1 MGASRFNS
9 ARFEDFLGSN
19 LLGKLGLLSLIL
31 ASAWFIKLAFDRQ
44 WINESGRIFTGLI
57 IGYAILVAGIDMAR
71 RNYRILAPGV
81 IGTGFA
87 IVYISVFGAYYFYDL
102 LGIQES
108 FVFLVL
114 LCIASAFFAV
124 RGNSEPLYIF
134 SLVGGLL
141 APLILSRGENSYRF
155 LFSYMGVILVGYLL
169 VSRFR
174 AWRVA
179 PFVLFAGV
187 QLVFGAWLA
196 DRLQDSSP
204 GFPLAF
210 VAFLFGVFALREILF
225 VSRLRVPGGDSVA
238 LLAINTAFAALWI
251 VIVLAEFYPRFRA
264 HGLLLLVAAVLA
276 SDRYLLRRWA
286 EAPTAVRGYGQ
297 AQAYVF
303 MIVLIL
309 TGLSFGTGGPTWIMF
324 GLSVA
329 IALLLVGSL
338 GALKAPVIASVP
350 VWILVTPFVFFALPR
365 NEHYVFLWNERFAL
379 AGLAA
384 TALAGAYLLNQN
396 MERRWM
402 RFFVYSA
409 LFYVVFASL
418 LEVRNLV
425 VDPHLRNL
433 CYSYV
438 LAGYAIVLLT
448 VGFLRSSVSLRMA
461 GMVIASFV
469 VLKLYLYD
477 VWTMSML
484 VRIIAFFSL
493 GLALV
498 LLSLFYQRLRPR
510 LFPSSLLFLLFGLG
524 WVFPS
529 GGLSAESFSSTG
541 YHFYK
546 DLPASSLLAR
556 ESPPAYGVFE
566 LDDDVYRDGGGAD
579 LRIVMDGS
587 RTLPYFTRPVRGT
600 GIQGETRPEV
610 IFTGLSQRRRI
621 YVLRLDSPPAGTR
634 HTSVLVGSN
643 QDYESG
649 VHVSSGPD
657 PDRLVGE
664 GFHSLYS
671 YGSDTER
678 TAVGLRDGQ
687 ARYVRLE
694 FESEHSFYFPAATY
708 RSARETLEIAQT
720 VDPEEIESSRDPDLQ
735 ASVFYFENARRRNI
749 DRLVLRFQEERF
761 DRRVEIQEFDPDLKE
776 YTGTSYGRIS
786 ARGESGAP
794 QSVPLEFSNGNAIK
808 VYIYDED
815 NDPLTLTGFEAVSP
829 REEVVFEVPD
839 PAILSENSE
848 REFRLYYGNEYAR
861 RPSYDIRDTY
871 SNELRHARVSLGPA
885 TPNEEFGYSIVEPPL
900 SSWIIRV
907 LFVLLLA
914 GVSYPA
920 YRVLAR
926 FAGSQAGSESGQ

>member
-1 MGASRFNS
+1 M
-9 ARFEDFLGSN
+9 
-19 LLGKLGLLSLIL
+19 LGKLGLFSLIL

-57 IGYAILVAGIDMAR
+57 IGYGILAGGIDMAR

-81 IGTGFA
+81 IGTGVA
-87 IVYISVFGAYYFYDL
+87 IVYISIFGAYYFYDL

-114 LCIASAFFAV
+114 LSIASAFFAV
-124 RGNSEPLYIF
+124 RGDSEPLYIF

-155 LFSYMGVILVGYLL
+155 LFSYMTIILVGYLL

-179 PFVLFAGV
+179 PFVLFTGV
-187 QLVFGAWLA
+187 HLVFGAWLA

-210 VAFLFGVFALREILF
+210 VGFLFAAFVLREVFL
-225 VSRLRVPGGDSVA
+225 VARHRAPSADSVV
-238 LLAINTAFAALWI
+238 LLAVNTAFAALWI

-264 HGLLLLVAAVLA
+264 HGLLLLGAAVLL
-276 SDRYLLRRWA
+276 SDRYLARHWDQASEL
-286 EAPTAVRGYGQ
+286 VRGYGQ
-297 AQAYVF
+297 AQGYIF
-303 MIVLIL
+303 LMVLIL
-309 TGLSFGTGGPTWIMF
+309 TGLSFGTGGPTWILF
-324 GLSVA
+324 GLSIA

-338 GALKAPVIASVP
+338 GGLKAPVIASVP
-350 VWILVTPFVFFALPR
+350 VWILITPLVFFALPR

-379 AGLAA
+379 AALGAV
-384 TALAGAYLLNQN
+384 ALAGAYLLNRSL
-396 MERRWM
+396 ERRWM
-402 RFFVYSA
+402 RFFVYGA
-409 LFYVVFASL
+409 LFYIVFASL

-448 VGFLRSSVSLRMA
+448 IGFLRGSVSLRMA
-461 GMVIASFV
+461 GIVIASVV

-510 LFPSSLLFLLFGLG
+510 LFPSSLLPVFLLLGLA
-524 WVFPS
+524 WAFPS
-529 GGLSAESFSSTG
+529 AGLSAESFSSTG

-546 DLPASSLLAR
+546 SLPASGLLAR
-556 ESPPAYGVFE
+556 EAPPAYGVFE

-579 LRIVMDGS
+579 LRIVLNGS
-587 RTLPYFTRPVRGT
+587 RTLPYFTRPVHGT

-610 IFTGLSQRRRI
+610 IYSGLAQRRRI
-621 YVLRLDSPPAGTR
+621 YVLRLDAPPDGAR
-634 HTSVLVGSN
+634 YTSVQVGSN

-657 PDRLVGE
+657 TDRLAGE

-678 TAVGLRDGQ
+678 TTVPLHDGQ

-694 FESEHSFYFPAATY
+694 FDSEHSFYFPAATY
-708 RSARETLEIAQT
+708 RSARETLEITQS
-720 VDPEEIESSRDPDLQ
+720 VDPEEMETTRDPDLQ
-735 ASVFYFENARRRNI
+735 ASVYYFENARRRNI

-761 DRRVEIQEFDPDLKE
+761 DRTVEIQEFDADLKE

-786 ARGESGAP
+786 SRGTPDAP
-794 QSVPLEFSNGNAIK
+794 QSIPLEFSNGNAIK

-815 NDPLTLTGFEAVSP
+815 NDPLTLIGFEAVSP
-829 REEVVFEVPD
+829 REEVVFELPD
-839 PAILSENSE
+839 PAVLPENSE
-848 REFRLYYGNEYAR
+848 NEFRLYYGNEYAR
-861 RPSYDIRDTY
+861 RPSYEIRDTY
-871 SNELRHARVSLGPA
+871 SSDLRHARLNLGPA
-885 TPNEEFGYSIVEPPL
+885 TPNEDFGYSIVEPPL

-907 LFVLLLA
+907 LFVLLLL

-926 FAGSQAGSESGQ
+926 FAEHRAGSEPGQ